1 MSGVAQEMV
10 PKAVVDM
17 LMQQISAL
25 QATVERLTA
34 TIEEKDRIIAEKIE
48 IILNQNRA
56 RFGQSSEKRAYLLCD
71 GQTSMFDQAGDGI
84 TEKTPEETAADEKQ
98 PVQVTAH
105 TRKAKRTLE
114 EFAANL
120 EEKVET
126 IDLPEEEKV
135 TADGRPL
142 KYVGVDLVRSELIRE
157 PSRAYI
163 RKIFIKTYAD
173 PKAEE
178 ETGCADLRRPHVPA
192 PLLPHSYASASVVTD
207 IIVKKFADALPLYR
221 QEQMWKRLG
230 VDLKRNTMARWVVLT
245 AGTYLKP
252 FSDAFLRELL
262 RQAVIHADETTLQ
275 VNKEPGRAAT
285 AESRIW
291 AYASSKRAERQIR
304 YFRYEES
311 RKGACAEKVLGGYS
325 GVVISDGYSGY
336 NILSKATR
344 AGCWAHARRKWVEAM
359 PEGAT
364 QENALAAKGLEYC
377 SRLFE
382 VEQKLASLP
391 DEDRRK
397 QRQLL
402 SKPIVDEYYAWL
414 ETIFRPAGKL
424 KKAVTYSLNQREY
437 LCAFLD
443 HGEIEISNNQVE
455 NAIRPIVVGR
465 KNWLFCDTQAGANAS
480 VIIFTLLETAKAN
493 GLNPESYLNHLLTVL
508 PERFAA
514 DPLAVTDDLMPWN
527 LELQRALMPECSGA
541 EH

>member
-10 PKAVVDM
+10 PKEVVDI
-17 LMQQISAL
+17 LMQQITAL

-71 GQTSMFDQAGDGI
+71 GQTSMFDQVGDGI
-84 TEKTPEETAADEKQ
+84 TEKAPEETVADEKQ

-120 EEKVET
+120 EERVET
-126 IDLPEEEKV
+126 IDLPEEQKV

-157 PSRAYI
+157 PSKVYI
-163 RKIFIKTYAD
+163 RKIFMKTYAD

-178 ETGCADLRRPHVPA
+178 ETGRADLRRPHVPA

-230 VDLKRNTMARWVVLT
+230 VDLKRNTMANWVIQT
-245 AGTYLKP
+245 AEFYLKP
-252 FSDAFLRELL
+252 FSEAFLAELL
-262 RQAVIHADETTLQ
+262 RQKVIHADETVLQ
-275 VNKEPGRAAT
+275 VNKEPGREAT

-291 AYASSKRAERQIR
+291 AYASSKRASRQIR
-304 YFRYEES
+304 CFRYEQS
-311 RKGACAEKVLGGYS
+311 RKGACAEKVLGGYT
-325 GVVISDGYSGY
+325 GVVVSDGYSGY
-336 NILSKATR
+336 NVLSTATR

-364 QENALAAKGLEYC
+364 QENVLAAKGLEYC

-382 VEQKLASLP
+382 VEQQLEGLP
-391 DEDRRK
+391 DDERRE

-402 SKPIVDEYYAWL
+402 SKPVVEEYYAWL
-414 ETIFRPAGKL
+414 ETIFHPSGKL
-424 KKAVTYSLNQREY
+424 KKAIVYSLNQREY

-480 VIIFTLLETAKAN
+480 VIVFTVLETAKAN
-493 GLNPESYLNHLLTVL
+493 GLNPEAYLNHLLSVL
-508 PERFAA
+508 PERFADNLQA
-514 DPLAVTDDLMPWN
+514 SVDDLMPWDEDIR
-527 LELQRALMPECSGA
+527 LAFGSSDA

>member
-1 MSGVAQEMV
+1 M
-10 PKAVVDM
+10 PKEAFDA
-17 LMQQISAL
+17 LMQQLSTL
-25 QATVERLTA
+25 QATVDRLTA
-34 TIEEKDRIIAEKIE
+34 LLEEKEQIIR
-48 IILNQNRA
+48 NQNRA
-56 RFGQSSEKRAYLLCD
+56 RFGQSSEKRTYVLHD
-71 GQTSMFDQAGDGI
+71 GQLSMFEQAGDGN
-84 TEKTPEETAADEKQ
+84 TEKTPEEVPRIEKQ
-98 PVQVTAH
+98 SVSVAAH
-105 TRKAKRTLE
+105 TRKPKRTLE
-114 EFAANL
+114 ELAANL
-120 EEKVET
+120 PEEPV
-126 IDLPEEEKV
+126 ILDLPDAQKY

-142 KYVGVDLVRSELIRE
+142 KYIGTDLIRSELVKE
-157 PSRAYI
+157 PARIYVKKYYC
-163 RKIFIKTYAD
+163 RTYTDPVAEALTGKAD
-173 PKAEE
+173 I
-178 ETGCADLRRPHVPA
+178 RRPIAPA

-207 IIVKKFADALPLYR
+207 IIVKKYADALPLYR
-221 QEQMWKRLG
+221 QEQIWKRMG
-230 VDLKRNTMARWVVLT
+230 VDLKRNTMANWVIQT
-245 AGTYLKP
+245 AELYLKP

-262 RQAVIHADETTLQ
+262 KQAVIHADETVVQ
-275 VNKEPGRAAT
+275 VNKEPGREAT

-291 AYASSKRAERQIR
+291 AYASSKRVERQIR

-311 RKGACAEKVLGGYS
+311 RKGACAEKVLGGYK

-336 NILSKATR
+336 GILSETTR

-359 PEGAT
+359 PDGAT
-364 QENALAAKGLEYC
+364 KENALAAKGLEYC
-377 SRLFE
+377 SQLFE
-382 VEQKLASLP
+382 VEQKLEKLS
-391 DEDRRK
+391 DRERLE
-397 QRQLL
+397 QRRLL
-402 SKPIVDEYYAWL
+402 SRPIVDEYYAWL
-414 ETIFRPAGKL
+414 QTIFKPAGKL
-424 KKAVTYSLNQREY
+424 KKAIVYSLNQKEY

>member
-1 MSGVAQEMV
+1 MAQEMV
-10 PKAVVDM
+10 PKAVVDI

-25 QATVERLTA
+25 QATVDRLTA

-56 RFGQSSEKRAYLLCD
+56 RFGQSSEKRAYVLSD

-84 TEKTPEETAADEKQ
+84 TEKAAEETAAGEKQ
-98 PVQVTAH
+98 KIQVTAH

-120 EEKVET
+120 EERIET
-126 IDLPEEEKV
+126 IDLPEEQKV
-135 TADGRPL
+135 TADGRAL
-142 KYVGVDLVRSELIRE
+142 KCIGVDLVRSELIRE
-157 PSRAYI
+157 PAKAYI
-163 RKIFIKTYAD
+163 RKLYCKTYID

-178 ETGCADLRRPHVPA
+178 ETGLADLRRPHIPA

-207 IIVKKFADALPLYR
+207 ITVKKFTDGLPLYR

-230 VDLKRNTMARWVVLT
+230 VDLKRNTMANWVIQT
-245 AGTYLKP
+245 AGIYLKP
-252 FSDAFLRELL
+252 FSNAFLTELL
-262 RQAVIHADETTLQ
+262 QQRVIHADETVVQ
-275 VNKEPGRAAT
+275 VNKEPGRDAA

-311 RKGACAEKVLGGYS
+311 RKGACAEKVLGGYT

-359 PEGAT
+359 PDGAT
-364 QENALAAKGLEYC
+364 KENVLAAKGLEYC

-382 VEQKLASLP
+382 VEQKLEDLP
-391 DEDRRK
+391 NEDRHK

-402 SKPIVDEYYAWL
+402 SKPIVDEYYVWL

-424 KKAVTYSLNQREY
+424 KKAITYSLNQREY

-480 VIIFTLLETAKAN
+480 AIVFTVLETAKAN
-493 GLNPESYLNHLLTVL
+493 GLNPETYLNHLLDVL
-508 PERFAA
+508 PERFSV
-514 DPLAVTDDLMPWN
+514 DPQAKLDDLMPWSG
-527 LELQRALMPECSGA
+527 EMQSRFRA
-541 EH
+541 